1 MLNVIVFVHKSPTD
15 LKIDPLNNFFLAIL
29 TVEIPQEILNWS
41 LVNREKFVRS
51 MKAGN
56 ISVYNGRA
64 MVIGCARAGKTTL
77 VKKIKGDKDLQTTST
92 SGIEI
97 HSHAFKLNSDDSTII
112 GKYFHFSYPRFVGF
126 KYQAFSISDF
136 FLCFFSVFL
145 K

>member
-1 MLNVIVFVHKSPTD
+1 
-15 LKIDPLNNFFLAIL
+15 
-29 TVEIPQEILNWS
+29 
-41 LVNREKFVRS
+41 

-77 VKKIKGDKDLQTTST
+77 VKKIKGDKDMQTTST

-112 GKYFHFSYPRFVGF
+112 GKSFYFLYSRFVGL
-126 KYQAFSISDF
+126 KYHAFSLLDF
-136 FLCFFSVFL
+136 FVC
-145 K
+145 